1 MTRNKEECS
10 HPVLEHQRDEE
21 DTNTRAYVI
30 CCVCGKD
37 ITEEYTDGRW
47 V

>member
-1 MTRNKEECS
+1 MIDREECN

-21 DTNTRAYVI
+21 DTNTKAYVI
-30 CCVCGKD
+30 CCICGKD
-37 ITEEYTDGRW
+37 ITEDYTDGRW

>member
-1 MTRNKEECS
+1 MRRDKEECT

-30 CCVCGKD
+30 CCICGKD
-37 ITEEYTDGRW
+37 ITEDYSDGRW